1 MCLSVHIKNLNNL
14 IEIKDLDEIFRT
26 SPTPYKWFLGGGVR
40 SASLKGKALA
50 KKCLFLENLSPP
62 RVFVLLGRDT
72 LLFGNLRTRAKNFR
86 ECNFKFKGCV
96 IDANHN

>member
-1 MCLSVHIKNLNNL
+1 MKFSGPVQLLTSDFWVGV
-14 IEIKDLDEIFRT
+14 LDQQ
-26 SPTPYKWFLGGGVR
+26 
-40 SASLKGKALA
+40 ASRVALA

-62 RVFVLLGRDT
+62 RVFVILGRDT

-86 ECNFKFKGCV
+86 ERNFKFKGCV